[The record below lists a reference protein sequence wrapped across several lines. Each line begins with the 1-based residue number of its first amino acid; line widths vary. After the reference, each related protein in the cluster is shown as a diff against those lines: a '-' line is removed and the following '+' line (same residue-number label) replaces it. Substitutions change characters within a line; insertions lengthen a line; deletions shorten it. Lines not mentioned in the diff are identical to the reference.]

1 MRAVQREPIERT
13 HRFLHRLL
21 GNEQVLGCGF
31 NAGVAQ
37 QNLNAAQIDA
47 VFQQVGSEAMTQG
60 LLILLMNC
68 TQPRFAIGVI
78 RSMA

>member
-1 MRAVQREPIERT
+1 MRAVQREAIERT

-21 GNEQVLGCGF
+21 GNEQVLGCGL

-47 VFQQVGSEAMTQG
+47 VFQQVGSEAVTKG
-60 LLILLMNC
+60 LLVMLMIR
-68 TQPRFAIGVI
+68 TQRRSAIAI
-78 RSMA
+78 TRSMA